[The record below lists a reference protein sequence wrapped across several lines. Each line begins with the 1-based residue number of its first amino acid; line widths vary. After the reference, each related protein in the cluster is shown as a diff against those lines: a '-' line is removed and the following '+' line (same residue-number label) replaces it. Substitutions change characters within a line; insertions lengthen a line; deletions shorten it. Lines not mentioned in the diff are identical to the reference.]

1 MYTCAYIQLCIDT
14 YTHTYARTYIRTYTM
29 CMCVFLL
36 YFVLF
41 SVEGKREREEEK
53 EREEE
58 EAEAFPSAIF
68 QKAGSVQQNAPPIL
82 KGKDWLIGEVE
93 EDGEEGG
100 CSGLVVCEV

>member
-1 MYTCAYIQLCIDT
+1 MYTCACIQLCIDT
-14 YTHTYARTYIRTYTM
+14 YTYTYARTYIRTYTM

-41 SVEGKREREEEK
+41 SVEGKREREEK

-58 EAEAFPSAIF
+58 ETEAFPSAIF